1 MVETSSPRAT
11 PLVTRAPVRGSGIIV
26 GVDESDLRRRVAEAR
41 VARLA
46 TIEADGRAHLVPI
59 CFAVEGGRLYSAVD
73 GKPKRSRD
81 LRRLRNL
88 RERPWATV
96 LVDHY
101 EEDWSRLWWARLR
114 GPARVLDSGA
124 DAERALALLAEKYP
138 QYRREP
144 PAGPVIAVDLAE
156 WRAWSADGR

>member
-1 MVETSSPRAT
+1 MPAAWGRLPGMEEAE
-11 PLVTRAPVRGSGIIV
+11 I
-26 GVDESDLRRRVAEAR
+26 RRRVAEAR

-59 CFAVEGGRLYSAVD
+59 CFAVAEERLYSAVNQ
-73 GKPKRSRD
+73 KPKTSRD

-88 RERPWATV
+88 RERPFATV

-114 GPARVLDSGA
+114 GPARILDGGEEALGA
-124 DAERALALLAEKYP
+124 LELLGEKYP
-138 QYRREP
+138 QYRRDP
-144 PAGPVIAVDLAE
+144 PAGPVVAVDLAE
-156 WRAWSADGR
+156 WRTWSARGPSPG